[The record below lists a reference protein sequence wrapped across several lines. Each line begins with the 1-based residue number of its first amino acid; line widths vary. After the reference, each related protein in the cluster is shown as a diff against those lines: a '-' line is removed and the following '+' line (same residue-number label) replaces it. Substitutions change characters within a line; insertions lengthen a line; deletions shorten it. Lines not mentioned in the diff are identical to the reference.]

1 MYKLE
6 YLPVARRDMIE
17 IVRYISQELQNPTA
31 AVQLAMELIEAGDSI
46 PKFPYANP
54 AFIPIRPLK
63 HEYRKLLVQNYFMFY
78 WVDEVKKLVTV
89 ARVVYARRDYKRLLE

>member
-31 AVQLAMELIEAGDSI
+31 ADKLAMELIEAGDSI

-78 WVDEVKKLVTV
+78 WVDEVMKLVTV

>member
-17 IVRYISQELQNPTA
+17 IVRYIGQELQNPTA
-31 AVQLAMELIEAGDSI
+31 ADQLAMELIEAGDSI

-89 ARVVYARRDYKRLLE
+89 ARVVYARRDYERLLE

>member
-31 AVQLAMELIEAGDSI
+31 ADQLAMELIEAGDSI
-46 PKFPYANP
+46 PKFPYVNP

>member
-1 MYKLE
+1 
-6 YLPVARRDMIE
+6 VARRDMIE

-31 AVQLAMELIEAGDSI
+31 ADQLAMELIEAGDSI

>member
-31 AVQLAMELIEAGDSI
+31 ADQMAMELIEAGDSI